1 MKYAVLLV
9 LAALCAGCDGGAK
22 YPFAT
27 YSGRFNA
34 ETIAETE
41 AVIDELAGKYQYDV
55 VRQDPE
61 EMAELSGGAPA
72 FLTALYCEDDL
83 VLVVSNVGVSGKIR
97 VQAFD
102 YDALFRSEVEL
113 ALNDLITQLET
124 ELDLSFEVDEST

>member
-1 MKYAVLLV
+1 MKYVALLL
-9 LAALCAGCDGGAK
+9 LAALCASCVDVTQ

-27 YSGRFNA
+27 YRATYNA

-41 AVIDELAGKYQYDV
+41 AVIDELASKYQYEV
-55 VRQDPE
+55 VRQDRE

-83 VLVVSNVGVSGKIR
+83 VLVVSNVGIPGRIR
-97 VQAFD
+97 VQAFE

-113 ALNDLITQLET
+113 ALNDLMT
-124 ELDLSFEVDEST
+124 ELESELDISFEVDEGT